1 MCRCG
6 AQGGVAA
13 ALLGAALAAL
23 GGLACE
29 RREKTQLERGAGIFV
44 RTCAGC
50 HGVDGRGGA
59 RVGMNPP
66 PRDLSAPGFFE
77 QVAPAQIR
85 QVVRLGKGQMPAF
98 AGMMSDADI
107 DAVIA
112 FLPTLARVRGAGK

>member
-1 MCRCG
+1 MQQPRARG
-6 AQGGVAA
+6 RAATFGVAVS
-13 ALLGAALAAL
+13 LTVLV
-23 GGLACE
+23 GLACE
-29 RREKTQLERGAGIFV
+29 HREKTQLERGAGIFV

-66 PRDLSAPGFFE
+66 PRDLSAPAFLE
-77 QVAPAQIR
+77 QATPAQMR

-112 FLPTLARVRGAGK
+112 FLPTLVRTGGDRE